1 VPRSPGRAENPTSP
15 GSRWKKGK
23 LLGRG
28 TFGHVYLGFN
38 RYKPQ
43 KQMLEFVWFNNIAC
57 KCLWCIILNCL
68 WSTIM

>member
-28 TFGHVYLGFN
+28 TFGHVYVGFN

-43 KQMLEFVWFNNIAC
+43 KQTLEFV
-57 KCLWCIILNCL
+57 
-68 WSTIM
+68 